1 VYQFLRHSRS
11 IIVKI
16 SRKISLL
23 LLTLIVAACS
33 STKPPEQAVAPVAP
47 VASQPAP
54 APMVANIPA
63 QSAVKTVEINPLDDP
78 KSPLAIRSF
87 YFDFDNFQI
96 KSSDQPTISAHAK
109 YIATHNTAKVR
120 LEGNADER
128 GGREYNLAL
137 GQKRSE
143 AVKKSLE
150 LQGVNTAAIEAVS
163 FGKEKAKD
171 PAHNEAAWAANRRV
185 DIVYVAR

>member
-1 VYQFLRHSRS
+1 M
-11 IIVKI
+11 KI
-16 SRKISLL
+16 SNKISLL
-23 LLTLIVAACS
+23 LLTLVVAACS

-54 APMVANIPA
+54 APVVSMPP

-87 YFDFDNFQI
+87 YFDFDNFQV
-96 KSSDQPTISAHAK
+96 KSSDQATISAHAK

-150 LQGVNTAAIEAVS
+150 IQGVNTAAIEAVS
-163 FGKEKAKD
+163 FGKEKPKD